1 MYKSL
6 SLFGIAALLCSYTVA
21 AQQPA
26 LVSLSV
32 NSHVCNTETEIAR
45 LAQNEQLQEM
55 ARALVEIKPTKY
67 CFILPHAPNVAKL
80 DHQAGYIKFNYKS
93 QILYTFHKYVIAT
106 TVAANNP

>member
-26 LVSLSV
+26 LVSLSA
-32 NSHVCNTETEIAR
+32 NSHVCNTEAEIAR

-67 CFILPHAPNVAKL
+67 CFILPAAATVTVLQQQP
-80 DHQAGYIKFNYKS
+80 GYIKFDYKS
-93 QILYTFHKYVIAT
+93 QVLYTFDKYVLPGTLTAQT
-106 TVAANNP
+106 H